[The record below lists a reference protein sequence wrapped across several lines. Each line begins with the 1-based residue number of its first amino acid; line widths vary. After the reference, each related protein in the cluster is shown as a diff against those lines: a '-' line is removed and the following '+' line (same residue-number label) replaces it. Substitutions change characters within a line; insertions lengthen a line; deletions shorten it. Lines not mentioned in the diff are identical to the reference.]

1 MNQIL
6 NVMKTSRLL
15 FGMALVSFM
24 AFAPIATAAH
34 KGNYDRHEHKLYT
47 PYWVPDYIVR
57 AEIRHV
63 YFPKYDIYFDRWN
76 GTYIYF
82 TGMRWLT
89 SPRRPFGLRTV
100 DFARSYKV
108 GLAINSPRPF
118 VYHTRNTRSS
128 YYRKAS
134 QNFRYGYRYSYGH
147 RYAEDHQRK
156 REYKRNRHQSDD
168 KIRERRS
175 GNNTRRGRGR

>member
-1 MNQIL
+1 
-6 NVMKTSRLL
+6 MKTSRLL

-118 VYHTRNTRSS
+118 VYHTRNTGSS

-147 RYAEDHQRK
+147 RYPSSGHYHGKPKYVHDQQQHDNKHRDQ
-156 REYKRNRHQSDD
+156 RNR
-168 KIRERRS
+168 
-175 GNNTRRGRGR
+175 NNGRRGRRR